1 MIKIQI
7 ILDNIS
13 IQKIW
18 KINFTFNLVLIS
30 ILIII
35 FINRIWVKRD
45 YFIFYTECIN
55 ETKKKIIKILCNIKA
70 SVVKNHK

>member
-1 MIKIQI
+1 MIKIEI
-7 ILDNIS
+7 TFNNIS
-13 IQKIW
+13 IQKIR
-18 KINFTFNLVLIS
+18 KIKFTLNLVLIS

-55 ETKKKIIKILCNIKA
+55 ETKKKIIKNL
-70 SVVKNHK
+70 V